1 MDAEKSSS
9 SSFEDLSNLNEA
21 DMKAASEQLLEQE
34 RRAEGVTAGIAAN
47 VAAAAV
53 VVGEGSAE
61 EPKAKEPA
69 VDSDSDS
76 GAPASVGDDEP
87 CDVLG
92 NGQLVKRVLKKSKN
106 NKRPVRGDLV
116 TLSYTAKLEDGT
128 VVEQQ
133 ENCQVHVGDFE
144 VR

>member
-34 RRAEGVTAGIAAN
+34 RRLEGVTAGIAAN

-53 VVGEGSAE
+53 VGEVGAE